1 MSIQQ
6 NRTSSS
12 SGNVILIPHIE
23 RSRDRR
29 IRAAV
34 YCRVSSKHE
43 DQEYSLENQIRHYS
57 ETIGADPRYELVE
70 IYYDFGISGFKEARP
85 GFQRMLE
92 ESKEGKFE
100 LVIT

>member
-6 NRTSSS
+6 SLTSSS
-12 SGNVILIPHIE
+12 SGNVILIPRIE
-23 RSRDRR
+23 RPRERR

-57 ETIGADPRYELVE
+57 ETIGA
-70 IYYDFGISGFKEARP
+70 IHATS
-85 GFQRMLE
+85 
-92 ESKEGKFE
+92 
-100 LVIT
+100 